1 MIVKEGSVWGIDSNR
16 ALTYGR
22 SYRVRSVFVY
32 LLDILFI
39 GICVSVMYS
48 AGSAFGE
55 YFTMM
60 IVASLAA
67 FLALNVGMKD
77 ELLMAYRFVRRYG
90 KCEVKCRKVRVDADD
105 MRVVLAKASK
115 GKRKLKA
122 NDTIANYITFLLNIC
137 RYDYSYATKYMKLL
151 DTVCPD
157 DARDGEYVYIY
168 YAERADGKRGL
179 VELTQEPLEKY
190 EVKAT
195 GSTLGIDMDEEDD
208 NENEN
213 ENVALK
219 SESKS
224 DIEEVLDAVDAV
236 DAELNS
242 IAESIETK

>member
-1 MIVKEGSVWGIDSNR
+1 MIVKEGSVWGIDSSR

-32 LLDILFI
+32 LIDILFI

-48 AGSAFGE
+48 AGSEFGE
-55 YFTMM
+55 YFSMM

-105 MRVVLAKASK
+105 MRVVLAKANK

-137 RYDYSYATKYMKLL
+137 RYDYSYATRYMKLL
-151 DTVCPD
+151 DTICPD
-157 DARDGEYVYIY
+157 DARDGEYIYIY

-195 GSTLGIDMDEEDD
+195 GSTLGIDMDEEDGSD
-208 NENEN
+208 
-213 ENVALK
+213 V
-219 SESKS
+219 SESKEKS
-224 DIEEVLDAVDAV
+224 KSGIEDTSSVVDNA
-236 DAELNS
+236 D
-242 IAESIETK
+242 ESIEKE

>member
-1 MIVKEGSVWGIDSNR
+1 MIVKEGSVWGIDSSR

-32 LLDILFI
+32 LIDILFI

-48 AGSAFGE
+48 AGSEFGE
-55 YFTMM
+55 YFSMM

-105 MRVVLAKASK
+105 MRVVLAKANK

-137 RYDYSYATKYMKLL
+137 RYDYSYATRYMKLL
-151 DTVCPD
+151 DTICPD
-157 DARDGEYVYIY
+157 DARDGEYIYIY

-195 GSTLGIDMDEEDD
+195 GSTLGIDMDEEDGSD
-208 NENEN
+208 I
-213 ENVALK
+213 
-219 SESKS
+219 SESKEKS
-224 DIEEVLDAVDAV
+224 KSGIEDTSSVVDNA
-236 DAELNS
+236 D
-242 IAESIETK
+242 ESIEKE

>member
-1 MIVKEGSVWGIDSNR
+1 MIVKEGSVWGIDSSR

-32 LLDILFI
+32 LIDILFI

-48 AGSAFGE
+48 AGSEFGE
-55 YFTMM
+55 YFSMM

-105 MRVVLAKASK
+105 MRVVLAKANK

-137 RYDYSYATKYMKLL
+137 RYDYSYATRYMKLL
-151 DTVCPD
+151 DTICPD
-157 DARDGEYVYIY
+157 DARDGEYIYIY

-195 GSTLGIDMDEEDD
+195 GSTLGIDMDEEDGSD
-208 NENEN
+208 TFGSKE
-213 ENVALK
+213 K
-219 SESKS
+219 SKS
-224 DIEEVLDAVDAV
+224 GIEKTSSVVDNA
-236 DAELNS
+236 D
-242 IAESIETK
+242 ESIEKE

>member
-1 MIVKEGSVWGIDSNR
+1 MIVKEGSVWGIDSSR

-32 LLDILFI
+32 LIDILFI

-48 AGSAFGE
+48 AGSEFGE
-55 YFTMM
+55 YFSMM

-105 MRVVLAKASK
+105 MRVVLAKANK

-137 RYDYSYATKYMKLL
+137 RYDYSYATRYMKLL
-151 DTVCPD
+151 DTICPD
-157 DARDGEYVYIY
+157 DARDGEYIYIY

-195 GSTLGIDMDEEDD
+195 GSTLGIDMDEEDGSD
-208 NENEN
+208 I
-213 ENVALK
+213 
-219 SESKS
+219 SEAKEKSKS
-224 DIEEVLDAVDAV
+224 GIEDTSSVVDNA
-236 DAELNS
+236 D
-242 IAESIETK
+242 ESIEKE

>member
-1 MIVKEGSVWGIDSNR
+1 MIVKEGSVWGIDSSR

-32 LLDILFI
+32 LIDILFI

-48 AGSAFGE
+48 AGSEFGE
-55 YFTMM
+55 YFSMM

-105 MRVVLAKASK
+105 MRVVLAKANK

-137 RYDYSYATKYMKLL
+137 RYDYSYATRYMKLL
-151 DTVCPD
+151 DTICPD
-157 DARDGEYVYIY
+157 DARDGEYIYIY

-190 EVKAT
+190 EAKAT
-195 GSTLGIDMDEEDD
+195 GSTLGIDMDEEDGSD
-208 NENEN
+208 T
-213 ENVALK
+213 
-219 SESKS
+219 SESKEKS
-224 DIEEVLDAVDAV
+224 KSGIEDTYSVVDNA
-236 DAELNS
+236 D
-242 IAESIETK
+242 ESIEKE

>member
-1 MIVKEGSVWGIDSNR
+1 MIVKEGSVWGIDSSR

-32 LLDILFI
+32 LIDILFI

-48 AGSAFGE
+48 AGSEFGE
-55 YFTMM
+55 YFSMM

-105 MRVVLAKASK
+105 MRVVLAKANK

-137 RYDYSYATKYMKLL
+137 RYDYSYATRYMKLL
-151 DTVCPD
+151 DTICPD
-157 DARDGEYVYIY
+157 DARDGEYIYIY

-195 GSTLGIDMDEEDD
+195 GSTLGIDMDEEDGSD
-208 NENEN
+208 T
-213 ENVALK
+213 
-219 SESKS
+219 SESKEKS
-224 DIEEVLDAVDAV
+224 KSGIKDTSSVVDNA
-236 DAELNS
+236 D
-242 IAESIETK
+242 ESIEKE

>member
-1 MIVKEGSVWGIDSNR
+1 MIVKEGSVWGIDSSR

-32 LLDILFI
+32 LIDILFI

-48 AGSAFGE
+48 AGSEFGE
-55 YFTMM
+55 YFSMM

-90 KCEVKCRKVRVDADD
+90 KYEVKCRKVRVDADD
-105 MRVVLAKASK
+105 MRVVLAKANK

-137 RYDYSYATKYMKLL
+137 RYDYSYATRYMKLL
-151 DTVCPD
+151 DTICPD
-157 DARDGEYVYIY
+157 DARDGEYIYIY

-195 GSTLGIDMDEEDD
+195 GSTLGIDMDEEDGSD
-208 NENEN
+208 I
-213 ENVALK
+213 
-219 SESKS
+219 SESKEKS
-224 DIEEVLDAVDAV
+224 KSGIEDTSSVVDNA
-236 DAELNS
+236 D
-242 IAESIETK
+242 ESIEKE

>member
-1 MIVKEGSVWGIDSNR
+1 MIVKEGSVWGIDSSR

-32 LLDILFI
+32 LIDILFI

-48 AGSAFGE
+48 AGSEFGE
-55 YFTMM
+55 YFSMM

-105 MRVVLAKASK
+105 MRVVLAKANK

-137 RYDYSYATKYMKLL
+137 RYDYSYATRYMKLL
-151 DTVCPD
+151 DTICPD
-157 DARDGEYVYIY
+157 DARDGEYIYIY

-195 GSTLGIDMDEEDD
+195 GSTLGIDMDEEDGSD
-208 NENEN
+208 TF
-213 ENVALK
+213 
-219 SESKS
+219 ESKEKS
-224 DIEEVLDAVDAV
+224 KSGIENTYSVVDNA
-236 DAELNS
+236 D
-242 IAESIETK
+242 ESIEKE

>member
-1 MIVKEGSVWGIDSNR
+1 MIVKEGSVWGIDSSR

-32 LLDILFI
+32 LIDILFI

-48 AGSAFGE
+48 AGSEFGE
-55 YFTMM
+55 YFSMM

-105 MRVVLAKASK
+105 MRVVLAKANK

-137 RYDYSYATKYMKLL
+137 RYDYSYATRYMKLL
-151 DTVCPD
+151 DTICPD
-157 DARDGEYVYIY
+157 DARDGEYIYIY

-195 GSTLGIDMDEEDD
+195 GSTLGIDMDEEDG
-208 NENEN
+208 
-213 ENVALK
+213 
-219 SESKS
+219 S
-224 DIEEVLDAVDAV
+224 DISEAKEKSKLGIEDTSSVVDNA
-236 DAELNS
+236 D
-242 IAESIETK
+242 ESIEKE

>member
-1 MIVKEGSVWGIDSNR
+1 MIVKEGSVWGIDSSR

-22 SYRVRSVFVY
+22 SYGVRSVFVY
-32 LLDILFI
+32 LIDILFI

-48 AGSAFGE
+48 AGSEFGE
-55 YFTMM
+55 YFSMM

-105 MRVVLAKASK
+105 MRVVLAKANK

-137 RYDYSYATKYMKLL
+137 RYDYSYATRYMKLL
-151 DTVCPD
+151 DTICPD
-157 DARDGEYVYIY
+157 DARDGEYIYIY

-195 GSTLGIDMDEEDD
+195 GSTLGIDMDEEDGSD
-208 NENEN
+208 IF
-213 ENVALK
+213 
-219 SESKS
+219 ESKEKS
-224 DIEEVLDAVDAV
+224 KSGIEDTSSVVDNA
-236 DAELNS
+236 D
-242 IAESIETK
+242 ESIEKE

>member
-1 MIVKEGSVWGIDSNR
+1 MIVKEGSVWGIDSSR

-32 LLDILFI
+32 LIDILFI

-48 AGSAFGE
+48 AGSEFGE
-55 YFTMM
+55 YFSMM

-105 MRVVLAKASK
+105 MRVVLAKANK

-137 RYDYSYATKYMKLL
+137 RYDYSYATRYMKLL
-151 DTVCPD
+151 DTICPD
-157 DARDGEYVYIY
+157 DARDGEYIYIY

-190 EVKAT
+190 EAKAT
-195 GSTLGIDMDEEDD
+195 GSTLGIDMDEEDGSNTSD
-208 NENEN
+208 AKE
-213 ENVALK
+213 K
-219 SESKS
+219 SKS
-224 DIEEVLDAVDAV
+224 GIEDTSSVVDNA
-236 DAELNS
+236 D
-242 IAESIETK
+242 ESIEKE

>member
-1 MIVKEGSVWGIDSNR
+1 MVVKEGSVWGIDSSR

-32 LLDILFI
+32 LIDILFI

-48 AGSAFGE
+48 AGSEFGE
-55 YFTMM
+55 YFSMM

-105 MRVVLAKASK
+105 MRVVLAKANK

-137 RYDYSYATKYMKLL
+137 RYDYSYATRYMKLL
-151 DTVCPD
+151 DTICPD
-157 DARDGEYVYIY
+157 DARDGEYIYIY

-195 GSTLGIDMDEEDD
+195 GSTLGIDMDEEDGSD
-208 NENEN
+208 T
-213 ENVALK
+213 
-219 SESKS
+219 SEAKEKSKS
-224 DIEEVLDAVDAV
+224 GIEDTSSVVDNA
-236 DAELNS
+236 D
-242 IAESIETK
+242 ESIEKE

>member
-1 MIVKEGSVWGIDSNR
+1 MIVKEGSVWGIDSSR

-32 LLDILFI
+32 LIDILFI

-48 AGSAFGE
+48 AGSEFGE
-55 YFTMM
+55 YFSMM

-105 MRVVLAKASK
+105 MRVVLAKANK

-137 RYDYSYATKYMKLL
+137 RYDYSYATRYMKLL
-151 DTVCPD
+151 DTICPD
-157 DARDGEYVYIY
+157 DARDGEYIYIY

-190 EVKAT
+190 EAKAT
-195 GSTLGIDMDEEDD
+195 GSTLSIDMDEEDGSD
-208 NENEN
+208 T
-213 ENVALK
+213 
-219 SESKS
+219 SEAKEKSKS
-224 DIEEVLDAVDAV
+224 GIEDTSSVVDNA
-236 DAELNS
+236 D
-242 IAESIETK
+242 ESIEKE

>member
-1 MIVKEGSVWGIDSNR
+1 MIVKEGSVWGIDSSR

-32 LLDILFI
+32 LIDILFI

-48 AGSAFGE
+48 AGSEFGE
-55 YFTMM
+55 YFSMM

-105 MRVVLAKASK
+105 MRVVLAKANK

-137 RYDYSYATKYMKLL
+137 RYDYSYATRYLKLL
-151 DTVCPD
+151 DTICPD
-157 DARDGEYVYIY
+157 DARDGEYIYIY

-195 GSTLGIDMDEEDD
+195 GSTLGIDMDEEDGSD
-208 NENEN
+208 T
-213 ENVALK
+213 
-219 SESKS
+219 SEAKEKSKS
-224 DIEEVLDAVDAV
+224 GIENTSSVVDNA
-236 DAELNS
+236 D
-242 IAESIETK
+242 ESIEKE

>member
-1 MIVKEGSVWGIDSNR
+1 MIVKEGSVWGIDSSR

-32 LLDILFI
+32 LIDILFI

-48 AGSAFGE
+48 AGSEFGE
-55 YFTMM
+55 YFSMM

-77 ELLMAYRFVRRYG
+77 ELLMTYRFVRRYG

-105 MRVVLAKASK
+105 MRVVLAKANK

-137 RYDYSYATKYMKLL
+137 RYDYSYATRYMKLL
-151 DTVCPD
+151 DTICPD
-157 DARDGEYVYIY
+157 DARDGEYIYIY

-190 EVKAT
+190 EIKAT
-195 GSTLGIDMDEEDD
+195 GSTLGIDMDEEDGSD
-208 NENEN
+208 I
-213 ENVALK
+213 
-219 SESKS
+219 SESKEKS
-224 DIEEVLDAVDAV
+224 KSGIEETSSVVDNA
-236 DAELNS
+236 D
-242 IAESIETK
+242 ESTEKE

>member
-1 MIVKEGSVWGIDSNR
+1 MIVKEGSVWGIDSSR

-32 LLDILFI
+32 LIDILFI

-48 AGSAFGE
+48 AGSEFGE
-55 YFTMM
+55 YFSMM

-105 MRVVLAKASK
+105 MRVVLAKANK

-137 RYDYSYATKYMKLL
+137 RYDYSYATRYMKLL
-151 DTVCPD
+151 DTICPD
-157 DARDGEYVYIY
+157 DARDGEYIYIY

-195 GSTLGIDMDEEDD
+195 GSTLGIDMDEEDGSD
-208 NENEN
+208 T
-213 ENVALK
+213 
-219 SESKS
+219 SESKEKS
-224 DIEEVLDAVDAV
+224 KSGIEDTSSVVDNA
-236 DAELNS
+236 D
-242 IAESIETK
+242 ESIEKE

>member
-1 MIVKEGSVWGIDSNR
+1 MIVKEGSVWGIDSSR

-32 LLDILFI
+32 LIDILFI

-48 AGSAFGE
+48 AGSEFGE
-55 YFTMM
+55 YFSMM

-105 MRVVLAKASK
+105 MRVVLAKANK

-137 RYDYSYATKYMKLL
+137 RCDYSYATRYMKLL
-151 DTVCPD
+151 DTICPD
-157 DARDGEYVYIY
+157 DARDGEYIYIY

-195 GSTLGIDMDEEDD
+195 GSTLGIDMDEEDGSD
-208 NENEN
+208 I
-213 ENVALK
+213 
-219 SESKS
+219 SEAKEKSKS
-224 DIEEVLDAVDAV
+224 GIEDTSSVVDNA
-236 DAELNS
+236 D
-242 IAESIETK
+242 ESIEKE

>member
-1 MIVKEGSVWGIDSNR
+1 MIVKEGSVWGIDSSR

-32 LLDILFI
+32 LIDILFI

-48 AGSAFGE
+48 AGSEFGE
-55 YFTMM
+55 YFSMM

-105 MRVVLAKASK
+105 MRVVLAKANK

-137 RYDYSYATKYMKLL
+137 RYDYSYATRYMKLL
-151 DTVCPD
+151 DTICPD
-157 DARDGEYVYIY
+157 DARDGEYIYIY

-195 GSTLGIDMDEEDD
+195 GSTLGIDMDEEDGSD
-208 NENEN
+208 T
-213 ENVALK
+213 
-219 SESKS
+219 SESKEKS
-224 DIEEVLDAVDAV
+224 KLGIEDTSSVVDNA
-236 DAELNS
+236 D
-242 IAESIETK
+242 ESIEKE

>member
-1 MIVKEGSVWGIDSNR
+1 MIVKEGSVWGIDSSR

-32 LLDILFI
+32 LIDILFI

-48 AGSAFGE
+48 AGSEFGE
-55 YFTMM
+55 YFSMM

-105 MRVVLAKASK
+105 MRVVLAKANK

-137 RYDYSYATKYMKLL
+137 RYDYSYATRYMKLL
-151 DTVCPD
+151 DTICPD
-157 DARDGEYVYIY
+157 DARDGEYIYIY

-195 GSTLGIDMDEEDD
+195 GSTLGIDMDEEDGSD
-208 NENEN
+208 T
-213 ENVALK
+213 
-219 SESKS
+219 SEAKEKSKS
-224 DIEEVLDAVDAV
+224 GIEDTSSVVGNAD
-236 DAELNS
+236 
-242 IAESIETK
+242 ESIEKE

>member
-1 MIVKEGSVWGIDSNR
+1 MRDDSKEGSVWGIDSSR

-32 LLDILFI
+32 LIDILFI

-48 AGSAFGE
+48 AGSEFGE
-55 YFTMM
+55 YFSMM

-105 MRVVLAKASK
+105 MRVVLAKANK

-137 RYDYSYATKYMKLL
+137 RYDYSYATRYMKLL
-151 DTVCPD
+151 DTICPD
-157 DARDGEYVYIY
+157 DARDGEYIYIY

-195 GSTLGIDMDEEDD
+195 GSTLGIDMDEEDGSD
-208 NENEN
+208 I
-213 ENVALK
+213 
-219 SESKS
+219 SESKEKS
-224 DIEEVLDAVDAV
+224 KSGIKDTSSVVDNA
-236 DAELNS
+236 D
-242 IAESIETK
+242 ESIEKE

>member
-1 MIVKEGSVWGIDSNR
+1 MIVKEGSVWGIDSSR

-32 LLDILFI
+32 LIDILFI

-48 AGSAFGE
+48 AGSEFGE
-55 YFTMM
+55 YFSMM

-105 MRVVLAKASK
+105 MRVVLAKANK

-137 RYDYSYATKYMKLL
+137 RYDYSYATRYMKLL
-151 DTVCPD
+151 DTICPA
-157 DARDGEYVYIY
+157 DARDGEYIYIY

-195 GSTLGIDMDEEDD
+195 GSTLGIDMDEEDGSD
-208 NENEN
+208 I
-213 ENVALK
+213 
-219 SESKS
+219 SESKEKS
-224 DIEEVLDAVDAV
+224 KSGIEDTSSVVDNA
-236 DAELNS
+236 D
-242 IAESIETK
+242 ESIEKE

>member
-1 MIVKEGSVWGIDSNR
+1 MIVKEGSVWGIDSSR

-32 LLDILFI
+32 LIDILFI

-48 AGSAFGE
+48 AGSEFGE
-55 YFTMM
+55 YFSMM

-105 MRVVLAKASK
+105 MRVVLAKANK

-122 NDTIANYITFLLNIC
+122 NNTIANYITFLLNIC
-137 RYDYSYATKYMKLL
+137 RYDYSYATRYMKLL
-151 DTVCPD
+151 DTICPD
-157 DARDGEYVYIY
+157 DARDGEYIYIY

-190 EVKAT
+190 EAKAT
-195 GSTLGIDMDEEDD
+195 GSTLGIDMDEEDGSD
-208 NENEN
+208 T
-213 ENVALK
+213 
-219 SESKS
+219 SESKEKS
-224 DIEEVLDAVDAV
+224 KSGIEDTSSVVDNA
-236 DAELNS
+236 D
-242 IAESIETK
+242 ESIEKE

>member
-1 MIVKEGSVWGIDSNR
+1 MIVKEGSVWGIDSSR

-22 SYRVRSVFVY
+22 SYRVRSIFVY
-32 LLDILFI
+32 LIDILFI

-48 AGSAFGE
+48 AGSEFGE
-55 YFTMM
+55 YFSMM

-105 MRVVLAKASK
+105 MRVVLAKANK

-137 RYDYSYATKYMKLL
+137 RYDYSYATRYMKLL
-151 DTVCPD
+151 DTICPD
-157 DARDGEYVYIY
+157 DARDGEYIYIY

-179 VELTQEPLEKY
+179 VELTQELLEKY

-195 GSTLGIDMDEEDD
+195 GSTLGIDMDEEDGSD
-208 NENEN
+208 T
-213 ENVALK
+213 
-219 SESKS
+219 SESKEKS
-224 DIEEVLDAVDAV
+224 KLGIEDTSSVVDNA
-236 DAELNS
+236 D
-242 IAESIETK
+242 ESIEKE

>member
-1 MIVKEGSVWGIDSNR
+1 MIVKEGSVWGIDSSR

-32 LLDILFI
+32 LIDILFI

-48 AGSAFGE
+48 AGSEFGE
-55 YFTMM
+55 YFSMM

-77 ELLMAYRFVRRYG
+77 ELLMAYRFIRRYG

-105 MRVVLAKASK
+105 MRVVLAKANK

-137 RYDYSYATKYMKLL
+137 RYDYSYATRYMKLL
-151 DTVCPD
+151 DTICPD
-157 DARDGEYVYIY
+157 DARDGEYIYIY

-195 GSTLGIDMDEEDD
+195 GSTLGIDMDEEDGSD
-208 NENEN
+208 I
-213 ENVALK
+213 
-219 SESKS
+219 SESKEKS
-224 DIEEVLDAVDAV
+224 KSGIEDTSSVVDNA
-236 DAELNS
+236 D
-242 IAESIETK
+242 ESIEKE

>member
-1 MIVKEGSVWGIDSNR
+1 MVVKEGSVWGIDSSR

-32 LLDILFI
+32 LIDILFI

-48 AGSAFGE
+48 AGSEFGE
-55 YFTMM
+55 YFSMM

-105 MRVVLAKASK
+105 MRVVLAKANK

-137 RYDYSYATKYMKLL
+137 RYDYSYATRYMKLL
-151 DTVCPD
+151 DTICPD
-157 DARDGEYVYIY
+157 DARDGEYIYIY

-195 GSTLGIDMDEEDD
+195 GSTLGIDMDEEDGSD
-208 NENEN
+208 T
-213 ENVALK
+213 
-219 SESKS
+219 SESKEKS
-224 DIEEVLDAVDAV
+224 KSGIENTSSVVDNA
-236 DAELNS
+236 D
-242 IAESIETK
+242 ESIEKE

>member
-1 MIVKEGSVWGIDSNR
+1 MIVKEGSVWGIDSSR

-32 LLDILFI
+32 LIDILFI

-48 AGSAFGE
+48 AGSEFGE
-55 YFTMM
+55 YFSMM

-105 MRVVLAKASK
+105 MRVVLAKANK

-137 RYDYSYATKYMKLL
+137 RYDYSYATRYMKLL
-151 DTVCPD
+151 DTICPD
-157 DARDGEYVYIY
+157 DARDGEYIYIY

-190 EVKAT
+190 EVKST
-195 GSTLGIDMDEEDD
+195 GSTLGIDMDEEDGSD
-208 NENEN
+208 T
-213 ENVALK
+213 
-219 SESKS
+219 SESKEKS
-224 DIEEVLDAVDAV
+224 KSGLEDTSSVVDNA
-236 DAELNS
+236 D
-242 IAESIETK
+242 ESIEKE

>member
-1 MIVKEGSVWGIDSNR
+1 MIVKEGSVWGIDSSR

-32 LLDILFI
+32 LIDILFI

-48 AGSAFGE
+48 AGSEFGE
-55 YFTMM
+55 YFSMM

-105 MRVVLAKASK
+105 MRVVLAKANK

-137 RYDYSYATKYMKLL
+137 RYDYSYATRYMKLL
-151 DTVCPD
+151 DTICPD
-157 DARDGEYVYIY
+157 DARDGEYIYIY

-190 EVKAT
+190 KVKAT
-195 GSTLGIDMDEEDD
+195 GSTLGIDMDEEDGSD
-208 NENEN
+208 I
-213 ENVALK
+213 
-219 SESKS
+219 SESKERS
-224 DIEEVLDAVDAV
+224 KSGIEGTSSVVDNA
-236 DAELNS
+236 D
-242 IAESIETK
+242 ESIEKE

>member
-1 MIVKEGSVWGIDSNR
+1 MIVKEGSVWGIDSSR

-32 LLDILFI
+32 LIDILFI

-48 AGSAFGE
+48 AGSEFGE
-55 YFTMM
+55 YFSMM

-105 MRVVLAKASK
+105 MRVVLAKANK

-137 RYDYSYATKYMKLL
+137 RYDYSYATRYMKLL
-151 DTVCPD
+151 DTICPD
-157 DARDGEYVYIY
+157 DARDGEYIYIY

-190 EVKAT
+190 EAKAT
-195 GSTLGIDMDEEDD
+195 GSTLGIDMDEEDGSD
-208 NENEN
+208 T
-213 ENVALK
+213 
-219 SESKS
+219 SEAKEKSKS
-224 DIEEVLDAVDAV
+224 GIEDNSSVVDNA
-236 DAELNS
+236 D
-242 IAESIETK
+242 ESIEKE

>member
-1 MIVKEGSVWGIDSNR
+1 MIVKEGSVWGIDSSR

-32 LLDILFI
+32 LIDILFI

-48 AGSAFGE
+48 AGSEFGE
-55 YFTMM
+55 YFSMM

-105 MRVVLAKASK
+105 MRVVLAKANK

-137 RYDYSYATKYMKLL
+137 RYDYSYATRYMKLL
-151 DTVCPD
+151 DTICPD
-157 DARDGEYVYIY
+157 DARDGEYIYIY

-195 GSTLGIDMDEEDD
+195 GSTLGIDMDEEDGSD
-208 NENEN
+208 T
-213 ENVALK
+213 
-219 SESKS
+219 SESKEKS
-224 DIEEVLDAVDAV
+224 KTGIEDTSSVVDNA
-236 DAELNS
+236 D
-242 IAESIETK
+242 ESIEKE

>member
-1 MIVKEGSVWGIDSNR
+1 MIVKEGSVWGIDSSR

-32 LLDILFI
+32 LIDILFI

-48 AGSAFGE
+48 AGSECGE
-55 YFTMM
+55 YFSMM

-90 KCEVKCRKVRVDADD
+90 KYEVKCRKVRVDADD
-105 MRVVLAKASK
+105 MRVVLAKANK

-137 RYDYSYATKYMKLL
+137 RYDYSYATRYMKLL
-151 DTVCPD
+151 DTICPD
-157 DARDGEYVYIY
+157 DARDGEYIYIY

-179 VELTQEPLEKY
+179 VELTQEPLKKY

-195 GSTLGIDMDEEDD
+195 GSTLGIDMDEEDGSD
-208 NENEN
+208 I
-213 ENVALK
+213 
-219 SESKS
+219 SESKEKS
-224 DIEEVLDAVDAV
+224 KSGIEDTSSVVDNA
-236 DAELNS
+236 D
-242 IAESIETK
+242 ESIEKE

>member
-1 MIVKEGSVWGIDSNR
+1 MIVKEGSVWGIDSSR

-32 LLDILFI
+32 LIDILFI

-48 AGSAFGE
+48 AGSEFGE
-55 YFTMM
+55 YFSMM

-105 MRVVLAKASK
+105 MRVVLAKANK

-137 RYDYSYATKYMKLL
+137 RYDYSYATRYMKLL
-151 DTVCPD
+151 DTICPD
-157 DARDGEYVYIY
+157 DARDGEYIYIY

-195 GSTLGIDMDEEDD
+195 GSTLGIDMDEEDGSD
-208 NENEN
+208 I
-213 ENVALK
+213 
-219 SESKS
+219 SESKEKS
-224 DIEEVLDAVDAV
+224 KSKSGIEGTSSVVDNA
-236 DAELNS
+236 D
-242 IAESIETK
+242 ESIEKE

>member
-1 MIVKEGSVWGIDSNR
+1 MIVKEGSVWGIDSSR

-32 LLDILFI
+32 LIDILFI

-48 AGSAFGE
+48 AGSEFGE
-55 YFTMM
+55 YFSMM

-105 MRVVLAKASK
+105 MRVVLAKANK

-137 RYDYSYATKYMKLL
+137 RYDYSYATRYMKLL
-151 DTVCPD
+151 DTICPD
-157 DARDGEYVYIY
+157 DARDGEYIYIY

-195 GSTLGIDMDEEDD
+195 GSTLGIDMDEEDGSD
-208 NENEN
+208 T
-213 ENVALK
+213 
-219 SESKS
+219 SEAKEKSKS
-224 DIEEVLDAVDAV
+224 GIEDTSSVVDNA
-236 DAELNS
+236 D
-242 IAESIETK
+242 ESIEKE

>member
-1 MIVKEGSVWGIDSNR
+1 MIVKEGSVWGIDSSR

-32 LLDILFI
+32 LIDILFI

-48 AGSAFGE
+48 AGSEFGE
-55 YFTMM
+55 YFSMM

-105 MRVVLAKASK
+105 MRVVLAKANK

-137 RYDYSYATKYMKLL
+137 RYDYSYATRYMKLL
-151 DTVCPD
+151 DTICPD
-157 DARDGEYVYIY
+157 DARDGEYIYIY

-179 VELTQEPLEKY
+179 VELTREPLEKY

-195 GSTLGIDMDEEDD
+195 GSTLGIDMDEEDGSD
-208 NENEN
+208 I
-213 ENVALK
+213 
-219 SESKS
+219 SESKEKS
-224 DIEEVLDAVDAV
+224 KSGIEDTSSVVDNA
-236 DAELNS
+236 D
-242 IAESIETK
+242 ESIEKE

>member
-1 MIVKEGSVWGIDSNR
+1 MIVKEGSVWGIDSSR

-32 LLDILFI
+32 LIDILFI

-48 AGSAFGE
+48 AGSEFGE
-55 YFTMM
+55 YFSMM

-105 MRVVLAKASK
+105 MRVVLAKANK

-122 NDTIANYITFLLNIC
+122 NDTIANYIAFLLNIC
-137 RYDYSYATKYMKLL
+137 RYDYSYATRYMKLL
-151 DTVCPD
+151 DTICPD
-157 DARDGEYVYIY
+157 DARDGEYIYIY

-195 GSTLGIDMDEEDD
+195 GSTLGIDMDEEDGSD
-208 NENEN
+208 T
-213 ENVALK
+213 
-219 SESKS
+219 SEAKEKSKS
-224 DIEEVLDAVDAV
+224 GIEDTSSVVDNA
-236 DAELNS
+236 D
-242 IAESIETK
+242 ESIEKE

>member
-1 MIVKEGSVWGIDSNR
+1 MIVKEGSVWGIDSSR

-22 SYRVRSVFVY
+22 SYGVRSVFVY
-32 LLDILFI
+32 LIDILFI

-48 AGSAFGE
+48 AGSEFGE
-55 YFTMM
+55 YFSMM

-105 MRVVLAKASK
+105 MRVVLAKANK

-137 RYDYSYATKYMKLL
+137 RYDYSYATRYMKLL
-151 DTVCPD
+151 DTICPD
-157 DARDGEYVYIY
+157 DARDGEYIYIY

-195 GSTLGIDMDEEDD
+195 GSTLGIDMDEEDGSD
-208 NENEN
+208 T
-213 ENVALK
+213 
-219 SESKS
+219 SESKEKS
-224 DIEEVLDAVDAV
+224 KSGIEDTSSVVDNA
-236 DAELNS
+236 D
-242 IAESIETK
+242 ESIEKE

>member
-1 MIVKEGSVWGIDSNR
+1 MIVKEGSVWGIDSSR

-32 LLDILFI
+32 LIDILFI

-48 AGSAFGE
+48 AGSEFGE
-55 YFTMM
+55 YFSMM

-105 MRVVLAKASK
+105 MRVVLAKANK

-137 RYDYSYATKYMKLL
+137 RYDYSYATRYMKLL
-151 DTVCPD
+151 DTICPD
-157 DARDGEYVYIY
+157 DARDGEYIYIY

-195 GSTLGIDMDEEDD
+195 GSTLGIDMDEEDGSD
-208 NENEN
+208 I
-213 ENVALK
+213 
-219 SESKS
+219 SESKEKS
-224 DIEEVLDAVDAV
+224 KSGIKDTSSVVDNA
-236 DAELNS
+236 D
-242 IAESIETK
+242 ESIEKE

>member
-1 MIVKEGSVWGIDSNR
+1 MIVKEGSVWGIDSSR

-32 LLDILFI
+32 LIDILFI

-48 AGSAFGE
+48 AGSEFGE
-55 YFTMM
+55 YFSMM

-105 MRVVLAKASK
+105 MRVVLAKANK

-137 RYDYSYATKYMKLL
+137 RYDYSYATRYMRLL
-151 DTVCPD
+151 DTICPD
-157 DARDGEYVYIY
+157 DARDGEYIYIY

-195 GSTLGIDMDEEDD
+195 GSTLGIDMDEEDGSD
-208 NENEN
+208 I
-213 ENVALK
+213 
-219 SESKS
+219 SESKEKS
-224 DIEEVLDAVDAV
+224 KSGIEDTSSVVDNA
-236 DAELNS
+236 D
-242 IAESIETK
+242 ESIEKE

>member
-1 MIVKEGSVWGIDSNR
+1 MIVKEGSVWGIDSSR

-32 LLDILFI
+32 LIDILFI

-48 AGSAFGE
+48 AGSEFGE
-55 YFTMM
+55 YFSMM

-77 ELLMAYRFVRRYG
+77 ELLMAYRFVRCYG

-105 MRVVLAKASK
+105 MRVVLAKANK

-137 RYDYSYATKYMKLL
+137 RYDYSYATRYMKLL
-151 DTVCPD
+151 DTICPD
-157 DARDGEYVYIY
+157 DARDGEYIYIY

-195 GSTLGIDMDEEDD
+195 GSTLGIDMDEEDGSD
-208 NENEN
+208 I
-213 ENVALK
+213 
-219 SESKS
+219 SESKEKS
-224 DIEEVLDAVDAV
+224 KSGIEDTSSVVDNA
-236 DAELNS
+236 D
-242 IAESIETK
+242 ESIEKE

>member
-1 MIVKEGSVWGIDSNR
+1 MIVKEGSVWGIDSSR

-32 LLDILFI
+32 LIDILFI

-48 AGSAFGE
+48 AGSEFGE
-55 YFTMM
+55 YFSMM

-105 MRVVLAKASK
+105 MRVVLAKANK

-137 RYDYSYATKYMKLL
+137 RYDYSYATRYMKLL
-151 DTVCPD
+151 DTICPD
-157 DARDGEYVYIY
+157 DARDGEYIYIY

-195 GSTLGIDMDEEDD
+195 GSTLGIDMDEEDGSD
-208 NENEN
+208 T
-213 ENVALK
+213 
-219 SESKS
+219 SEAKEKSKS
-224 DIEEVLDAVDAV
+224 GIEDISSVVDNAY
-236 DAELNS
+236 
-242 IAESIETK
+242 ESIEKE